1 MRILIVED
9 EPLIAMD
16 LEDIVQ
22 EATGADCLWA
32 RTLREGLTLSDSMLD
47 FALLD
52 LDLHETTSLPLA
64 ERLRARSIPFCF
76 VTGNAGHLPPSFRD
90 VRCIAKPF
98 RAAEIAHAIGEIDR
112 LVVPS

>member
-32 RTLREGLTLSDSMLD
+32 RTLKEGMVLSESVVD

-52 LDLHETTSLPLA
+52 LDLFEATSLPVA
-64 ERLRARSIPFCF
+64 ERLMARSIPFCF
-76 VTGNAGHLPPSFRD
+76 VTGNAHALPSRFRE
-90 VRCIAKPF
+90 VPCIHKPF
-98 RAAEIAHAIGEIDR
+98 RRTDITHAVAEAGQVAA
-112 LVVPS
+112 L